1 MIKVPTLTGAVA
13 ALALFATPAC
23 ARTPATSAPASTA
36 VHPALFAVRDADST
50 IYLFGTVHVRRPG
63 ADWGGANAQA
73 ALREASEV
81 WTEIEISPD
90 SDARGQQLA
99 MQLGMA
105 PADQP
110 LSATMT
116 PEQYQRFS
124 ALTQRLGVP
133 AANFERMKP
142 WMAAITLT
150 VLPMMQAGYDPQ
162 AGIDR
167 AIDAAADAGGKQR
180 RAFETIDQQLGF
192 LAGLSPEMQHQML
205 LDTIDETEEGPAQLD
220 ALSAAWER
228 GDVDALKAQVIDE
241 MRSEYPELYNVLFV
255 QRNAAWVE
263 TLIHEMEGSGVDFVA
278 VGAGHL
284 VGPDGLV
291 AQLRARGLRV
301 ERVRD

>member
-1 MIKVPTLTGAVA
+1 
-13 ALALFATPAC
+13 
-23 ARTPATSAPASTA
+23 
-36 VHPALFAVRDADST
+36 
-50 IYLFGTVHVRRPG
+50 
-63 ADWGGANAQA
+63 
-73 ALREASEV
+73 
-81 WTEIEISPD
+81 
-90 SDARGQQLA
+90 
-99 MQLGMA
+99 MA

-110 LSATMT
+110 LSATMSA
-116 PEQYQRFS
+116 EQYQRFS

-162 AGIDR
+162 AGVDR

-180 RAFETIDQQLGF
+180 RAFETIEQQLGF
-192 LAGLSPEMQHQML
+192 LSGLSPEMQRQML

-220 ALSAAWER
+220 ALSTAWER
-228 GDVDALKAQVIDE
+228 GDEDALKAQVIDE
-241 MRSEYPELYNVLFV
+241 MRSEYPELYQVLFV
-255 QRNAAWVE
+255 QRNASWVE
-263 TLIHEMEGSGVDFVA
+263 ALTHELEGSGVDFVA

>member
-1 MIKVPTLTGAVA
+1 MIKIHTLAGAVA

-23 ARTPATSAPASTA
+23 ARTPAPEAPASIA

-50 IYLFGTVHVRRPG
+50 IYLFGTIHARRPG
-63 ADWGGANAQA
+63 TDWGGANAQA
-73 ALREASEV
+73 ALAEASEV
-81 WTEIEISPD
+81 WTEIEISPEA
-90 SDARGQQLA
+90 DARGQQLA

-124 ALTQRLGVP
+124 ALTQRLGVS

-150 VLPMMQAGYDPQ
+150 VLPMTQAGYDPQ
-162 AGIDR
+162 SGIDR
-167 AIDAAADAGGKQR
+167 AVDTAADARGKQR
-180 RAFETIDQQLGF
+180 RALETIDQQLGF
-192 LAGLSPEMQHQML
+192 LAGLSPEMQRQML

-220 ALSAAWER
+220 ALSAAWAR
-228 GDVDALKAQVIDE
+228 GDVNALKAQVIDE

-255 QRNAAWVE
+255 QRNAAWIE
-263 TLIHEMEGSGVDFVA
+263 TLMREMEGSGVDFVA

-291 AQLRARGLRV
+291 AQFRARGLRV
-301 ERVRD
+301 ERVRN